1 MARPKLDDPTVPIAF
16 RMKRSASEW
25 WTERAESMDMTL
37 PKLLRRV
44 CEDRA
49 ERGQPIVVTNEPT
62 SSGDPIPVQLVQVS
76 SDRGCKHPINRRI
89 GTGCGVCG
97 KDPVK

>member
-25 WTERAESMDMTL
+25 WTAQAQKENTTL

-44 CEDRA
+44 LEEKA
-49 ERGQPIVVTNEPT
+49 SAKPFERDSVEPRFKK
-62 SSGDPIPVQLVQVS
+62 G
-76 SDRGCKHPINRRI
+76 
-89 GTGCGVCG
+89 G
-97 KDPVK
+97 KK